1 MYKDFILKTK
11 YGRED
16 LNSFTFNNP
25 SSIKKLE
32 HEASFDINQAG
43 DSKWK
48 KNHSFHTKIQGNA
61 IPRSGEEEEKLAMD
75 KNLTSW

>member
-1 MYKDFILKTK
+1 MRSFCAQTQEKKKRKKEHGDSYLLLTEQRENMYKDFILKTK

-16 LNSFTFNNP
+16 LNSFTFDNP

-43 DSKWK
+43 DSK
-48 KNHSFHTKIQGNA
+48 
-61 IPRSGEEEEKLAMD
+61 
-75 KNLTSW
+75 

>member
-1 MYKDFILKTK
+1 MIKLEKLLRSNTGKKKRKKEHGDSYLLLTEQRENMYKDFILKTK

-16 LNSFTFNNP
+16 LNSFTFDNP

-43 DSKWK
+43 DSK
-48 KNHSFHTKIQGNA
+48 
-61 IPRSGEEEEKLAMD
+61 
-75 KNLTSW
+75 